1 MRIHKEA
8 GGCMSSNQTFNQY
21 VVKKEN
27 KALVLEIIKNR
38 FPLSRAEIA
47 QNTGLNKSTVSSLV
61 NELLLEQL
69 IYEAGAGESSGGRK
83 PVMLFFNELAGFTIG
98 IDLGVNYILGVLTDL
113 NGHIITEEKV
123 EYTEPAY
130 QQVREELFQMINK
143 LMASSPSS
151 IYGIVG
157 IGVGV
162 PGAVNK
168 EGKILSAPNLGWE
181 NIDLKAALEETYDL
195 PVLMENEAKAGAYG
209 EKRFGAG
216 QEFRNMVYISIGIGI
231 GSGLILDDVL
241 YQGSNGFAGEMGHMT
256 IEVDGKTCSCG
267 NIGCWELYASEQA
280 LKARAK
286 KLKIPLTGK
295 KENVLE
301 QLIIRAS
308 SGDLEALNVFIEVG
322 DFIGIGINNIINT
335 FNPEQIIIG
344 NRMTAAKKWLK
355 PAIEARLNHTNLA
368 FRQKDLT
375 IDFSELNAHSA
386 AIGMSAFIIE
396 NFLILDL
403 SQT

>member
-1 MRIHKEA
+1 MEEIQKEA
-8 GGCMSSNQTFNQY
+8 GGKMPTNQTFNQY

-27 KALVLEIIKNR
+27 KALVLETIKCS

-47 QNTGLNKSTVSSLV
+47 QQTGLNKSTVSSLV

-98 IDLGVNYILGVLTDL
+98 VDLGVNYILGVLTDL
-113 NGHIITEEKV
+113 NGNIVNEEKIEYKDPSYPIV
-123 EYTEPAY
+123 ESK
-130 QQVREELFQMINK
+130 LLQMIEK
-143 LMASSPSS
+143 LIASSPAS
-151 IYGIVG
+151 IYGVVG
-157 IGVGV
+157 IGIGV

-168 EGKILSAPNLGWE
+168 EGEILSAPNLGWE
-181 NIDLKAALEETYDL
+181 NIHLKNILEKKYEL
-195 PVLMENEAKAGAYG
+195 PVLVENEAKAGAYG

-216 QEFRNMVYISIGIGI
+216 QDYRNMIYISIGIGI

-241 YQGSNGFAGEMGHMT
+241 YQGSNGFAGETGHMT
-256 IEVDGKTCSCG
+256 IEVEGRTCSCG

-280 LKARAK
+280 LEMRAK
-286 KLKIPLTGK
+286 NLKAPITG
-295 KENVLE
+295 ENVLE
-301 QLIIRAS
+301 QLIDRAAT
-308 SGDLEALNVFIEVG
+308 GDLEALNIFIEVG
-322 DFIGIGINNIINT
+322 SFIGIGINNIINT

-344 NRMTAAKKWLK
+344 NRMAAAQEWLK

-368 FRQKDLT
+368 FQQQNLQ
-375 IDFSELNAHSA
+375 IDFSQLNTHSA

-396 NFLILDL
+396 SFLLLDL
-403 SQT
+403 TQA